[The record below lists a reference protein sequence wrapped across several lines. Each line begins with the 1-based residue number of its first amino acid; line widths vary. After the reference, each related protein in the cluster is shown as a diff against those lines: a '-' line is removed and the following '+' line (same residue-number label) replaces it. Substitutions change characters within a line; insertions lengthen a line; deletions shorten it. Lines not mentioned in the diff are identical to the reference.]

1 MTGRRAA
8 FTASAE
14 RRLRAGTLVSL
25 LIAGVCSVQAQ
36 GLRPPGAMPVPGGST
51 LTSPPPATPSAPGTL
66 LPSEQPPTNSHPLG
80 MSPAPTVPS
89 SGLPA
94 GLGPSGRTAREP
106 GTPIEGNPLLVP
118 QVARTTY
125 IEGEIATRATG
136 TDRGRLD
143 RESGKDLILGVSP
156 RLSMRTRGA
165 QVQLDATVGF
175 DHVRYVK
182 HTDDDFTQP
191 RVNLDA
197 RTTLVDNLLFVDGG
211 IDIDR
216 RAESPYSAQ
225 TADIP
230 SEEQVRTAVYR
241 LSPRLEQR
249 RPSGWNT
256 LLRSDNTWARRSYEQ
271 APTIGQE
278 GDSYSQNTQARF
290 ERQPEPFGLGLEAGR
305 ELLRYES
312 QDDDVV
318 RIENARASVG
328 VAVTPQFTAWVLGGA
343 ERSRFLGRTETD
355 SDVGVRLR
363 WAPLERSVFDAEV
376 RKRFFGTGFNAQ
388 WNHRHRNFGFTLAGS
403 REPLTQPEAVQLSG
417 NIGEQFD
424 AMFQSR
430 GYTPSQR
437 EALVRAAL
445 EAYGLPAN
453 LTDPV
458 GLHVNRPQLST
469 TATGLLSIM
478 GRRSVFVVSAYYRKL
493 VQLRREGDIEVPGL
507 QGDRRQFGGQV
518 SMNFRLTPL
527 SSLDAAWRLDDSRGL
542 GADAFRSSRDQVISL
557 GTTHALSPRTR
568 VNLSVQH
575 HVLETAEPSRPSS
588 ASANSA
594 TLGLHYR
601 F

>member
-1 MTGRRAA
+1 MNGARGGFARKV
-8 FTASAE
+8 E
-14 RRLRAGTLVSL
+14 RRLRAGTLASL
-25 LIAGVCSVQAQ
+25 LVAGVCSVQAQ
-36 GLRPPGAMPVPGGST
+36 GLRPPGAMPTPGGAT
-51 LTSPPPATPSAPGTL
+51 LAPVPPGPPTLPSDGMPPPAPAV
-66 LPSEQPPTNSHPLG
+66 NAA
-80 MSPAPTVPS
+80 PAPDLAPRGGT
-89 SGLPA
+89 PA
-94 GLGPSGRTAREP
+94 GLVPSGRAGREP
-106 GTPIEGNPLLVP
+106 GGAATALEGNPLLVP
-118 QVARTTY
+118 EVARTTFV
-125 IEGEIATRATG
+125 EGQISTRATG
-136 TDRGRLD
+136 TDRARLD

-156 RLSMRTRGA
+156 RLSVRTRGA
-165 QVQLDATVGF
+165 RVRLDATVGF
-175 DHVRYVK
+175 DHITYVK
-182 HTDDDFTQP
+182 DSDDDYTQP

-197 RTTLVDNLLFVDGG
+197 QTTLVDDLLFLDGG

-230 SEEQVRTAVYR
+230 SEEQVRTAIYR

-256 LLRSDNTWARRSYEQ
+256 LLRSDNTWARRSYSQ
-271 APTIGQE
+271 GPSIGQE

-290 ERQPEPFGLGLEAGR
+290 EREPEPFGLGVEAGR
-305 ELLRYES
+305 ELLRYE
-312 QDDDVV
+312 DEDEDVV
-318 RIENARASVG
+318 RIESARASVG
-328 VAVTPQFTAWVLGGA
+328 MAVTPQFTAWLLGGA
-343 ERSRFLGRTETD
+343 ERSHFLGRSETD
-355 SDVGVRLR
+355 SDYGVRMR
-363 WAPLERSVFDAEV
+363 WAPLERSVFEAEV
-376 RKRFFGTGFNAQ
+376 RERFFGTGFNAQ
-388 WNHRHRNFGFTLAGS
+388 WNHRHRNFGLTLSGS

-424 AMFQSR
+424 AMFRSR

-445 EAYGLPAN
+445 ETYGLPAN

-469 TATGLLSIM
+469 TASGMLSFM
-478 GRRSVFVVSAYYRKL
+478 GRRSVFIVSAYYRKL
-493 VQLRREGDIEVPGL
+493 EQLRREGDIEVPGL

-518 SMNFRLTPL
+518 SMNFRVTPL
-527 SSLDAAWRLDDSRGL
+527 SSLDASWRLDDSRGL
-542 GADAFRSSRDQVISL
+542 GADAFRSSRDQVVSV

-575 HVLETAEPSRPSS
+575 HVLETAEPFRPSS

>member
-1 MTGRRAA
+1 VTGRRSGLP
-8 FTASAE
+8 ASVQ
-14 RRLRAGTLVSL
+14 RRLQTGTLLSL
-25 LIAGVCSVQAQ
+25 LLAGICSVQAQ
-36 GLRPPGAMPVPGGST
+36 GLRVPGTMPVPGSST
-51 LTSPPPATPSAPGTL
+51 VAPDPLAPPAVPGMPEPLPPLGTPGAVPAAPPAGVQPPGGSAP
-66 LPSEQPPTNSHPLG
+66 
-80 MSPAPTVPS
+80 VR
-89 SGLPA
+89 GLER
-94 GLGPSGRTAREP
+94 GLGQPV
-106 GTPIEGNPLLVP
+106 EGNPL
-118 QVARTTY
+118 VAPRVSRTTFL
-125 IEGEIATRATG
+125 EGELITRATG

-165 QVQLDATVGF
+165 RVRLDATVGF
-175 DHVRYVK
+175 DHVRYIK
-182 HTDDDFTQP
+182 HTDEDYTQP
-191 RVNLDA
+191 RVNLA
-197 RTTLVDNLLFVDGG
+197 AQTTLVDNLLFLDGG

-216 RAESPYSAQ
+216 RAESPYSVQ
-225 TADIP
+225 TADVP
-230 SEEQVRTAVYR
+230 SEEQVETSIYR

-256 LLRSDNTWARRSYEQ
+256 LLRSDNIWARRSYSQ
-271 APTIGQE
+271 VPSTGQE
-278 GDSYSQNTQARF
+278 GDSYSQSTLARI
-290 ERQPEPFGLGLEAGR
+290 ERQPEPFGFGLEGGR
-305 ELLRYES
+305 ELLRYQD

-318 RIENARASVG
+318 RIENARASVSM
-328 VAVTPQFTAWVLGGA
+328 AVTPQVTTWLLGGA
-343 ERSRFLGRTETD
+343 ERSHFLGRSQTD
-355 SDVGVRLR
+355 SDFGVRVR

-388 WNHRHRNFGFTLAGS
+388 WNHRHRNFGLTLSGS

-424 AMFQSR
+424 AMFRSR

-453 LTDPV
+453 LADPV

-469 TATGLLSIM
+469 TASGMLSIM
-478 GRRSVFVVSAYYRKL
+478 GRRSVFVLSAYYRKL
-493 VQLRREGDIEVPGL
+493 VQLRRDGDIEVPGV
-507 QGDRRQFGGQV
+507 QGDRRQYGGQL
-518 SMNFRLTPL
+518 SATFRVTPL
-527 SSLDAAWRLDDSRGL
+527 SSLDASWRFDDSRGI
-542 GADAFRSSRDQVISL
+542 GADAMRASRDQVFSI
-557 GTTHALSPRTR
+557 GTSHAMSPRTR